1 MIEAA
6 GITLRESIE
15 AILVLFIM
23 AAYLDRTDESP
34 KKKFVYTG
42 AMIAVGLSV
51 LLAIVLSSLGIN
63 PENEV
68 AEGILFFIAGILVA
82 SLTIWMMRHARHF
95 KGEIEQKLSRSTSGL
110 ALATVAFVMVFR
122 EGAETVIFLQSLLL
136 SGSTPVENFAGGLLG
151 ITLALLFGF
160 VFLRGTARINL
171 KRFFNVT
178 AVILGVLVF
187 HLIANGFHEFFE
199 TELLPSTE
207 GILTV
212 VGFLSKASTSASII
226 AIMLLAL
233 VTTVLYDLLTSPRPE
248 YESLKPAERRKAQY
262 DFMKEKYTKV
272 SLASVVT
279 IAMVTLLTPTIIA
292 SDVAVPPPATVEAHL
307 GTISIAKPHVEG
319 LHRYQYQGKR
329 IMVAVDD
336 AGDPHVALDYC
347 YICPPT
353 GYGYDGETL
362 ICLNCGAPIEIGT
375 VGNPGGCNP
384 RVIDYTETADS
395 IKVAVDE
402 VNTAW
407 GE

>member
-15 AILVLFIM
+15 ALLVIFIM
-23 AAYLDRTDESP
+23 AAYLDRTGESM
-34 KKKFVYTG
+34 KKRFVYTG
-42 AMIAVGLSV
+42 ALIAVGLSV
-51 LLAIVLSSLGIN
+51 LLAILLSSMGIN
-63 PENEV
+63 PENELV
-68 AEGILFFIAGILVA
+68 EGILFFAAGILVA

-95 KGEIEQKLSRSTSGL
+95 KGEIEQKLSRSSSGL

-136 SGSTPVENFAGGLLG
+136 SGSTPVENFTGGLLG

-178 AVILGVLVF
+178 AVILGVLVL

-199 TELLPSTE
+199 TEILPSTE
-207 GILTV
+207 GLLVV

-226 AIMLLAL
+226 ALMLLAL
-233 VTTVLYDLLTSPRPE
+233 VATVLYDLITSPAPD
-248 YESLKPAERRKAQY
+248 YEALNPAERRKAQY
-262 DFMKEKYTKV
+262 DFLKEKYTKIG
-272 SLASVVT
+272 LASVVT
-279 IAMVTLLTPTIIA
+279 LAMVILLTPTIIA
-292 SDVAVPPPATVEAHL
+292 SNVVVPPPVDVEAHQ
-307 GTISIAKPHVEG
+307 GTISIPTPQTKG
-319 LHRYQYQGKR
+319 LHRYQYQEKR
-329 IMVAVDD
+329 IMVAVSET
-336 AGDPHVALDYC
+336 GEPHVALDYC

-353 GYGYDGETL
+353 GYGYDGQTL
-362 ICLNCGAPIEIGT
+362 ICLNCDAPIQIET

-384 RVIDYTETADS
+384 RVIAYTETADS
-395 IKVAVDE
+395 IQVAVEE